1 MKKPK
6 RDDLMWLVG
15 LLEGEGCF
23 TLSTRDCPRIQM
35 VSSDRDVVKRV
46 AELFDRKLHKKSLS
60 VGSYGKKPQYV
71 TRMIGSESVK
81 WMKLLEP
88 YMGKRRAKRIREV
101 IGIAEN
107 RPRSRN
113 ANT

>member
-1 MKKPK
+1 MKKLK
-6 RDDLMWLVG
+6 RDDLMWLAG

-35 VSSDRDVVKRV
+35 VSTDMDVVRRV
-46 AELFDRKLHKKSLS
+46 AKLFDRELCEKSRS
-60 VGSYGKKPQYV
+60 AASWGKKKQYM
-71 TRMIGSESVK
+71 TRIMGNESLE
-81 WMKLLEP
+81 WMEILQP
-88 YMGKRRAKRIREV
+88 HMGKRRTKRIREV
-101 IGIAEN
+101 IRIAEN